1 MVDSDIYY
9 EIDEYEEDGDV
20 YERNEDIMNVNSNV
34 IADCEII
41 ENNNSKII
49 KRKNHKKRS
58 HVWDYY
64 KGIPNDTNPVKV
76 KCEVKGCGI
85 VLAYHKST
93 TTLIGHL
100 RSAHNISD
108 NLLR

>member
-49 KRKNHKKRS
+49 SKQ
-58 HVWDYY
+58 
-64 KGIPNDTNPVKV
+64 
-76 KCEVKGCGI
+76 
-85 VLAYHKST
+85 
-93 TTLIGHL
+93 
-100 RSAHNISD
+100 
-108 NLLR
+108 